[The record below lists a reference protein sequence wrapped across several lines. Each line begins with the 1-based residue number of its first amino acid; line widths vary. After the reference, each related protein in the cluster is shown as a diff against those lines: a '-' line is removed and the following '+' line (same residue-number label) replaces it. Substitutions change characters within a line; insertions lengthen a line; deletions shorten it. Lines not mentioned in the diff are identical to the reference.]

1 MVFMIIDLL
10 ESVGYSY
17 FITHYLSKNKYY
29 KKGFIFILILVS
41 FLILQCRTYYNQEDW
56 VLIVLVALFTLI
68 YAKILFTNRIL
79 EIIFVLLFSE
89 SMILFSNIASLLCVS
104 LINRSDVYNILS
116 EPSLMTMTFFYS
128 RFLYFLIAYLLLKAK
143 RVDIVIPSKSIII
156 LLIIYGIILLA
167 SITGF
172 SIFMHGK
179 IKDNFFVVLLFLLS
193 SLFIFIYYLYLKI
206 KEDNI
211 QYLNMVMMTK
221 EQEHMDT
228 FIHTL
233 SSIHEQNRILRHDI
247 KNMLLVLN
255 QDFTDEQKTIMTEL
269 KNRTYTI
276 STILTQ
282 NETLNMII
290 NSKIIAH
297 QDETIDWQFYIE
309 SELNQVDKIDLAI
322 LLGNLL
328 DNAIES
334 LGKNKHIQIKTK
346 QINNMYYI
354 KVQNS
359 IDESVLN
366 KNKGLKSTKANS
378 ELHGYGIKSVK
389 RIVEKYEGN
398 IDFIEDGNSF
408 IVDVFLTMQK

>member
-1 MVFMIIDLL
+1 M
-10 ESVGYSY
+10 
-17 FITHYLSKNKYY
+17 
-29 KKGFIFILILVS
+29 
-41 FLILQCRTYYNQEDW
+41 
-56 VLIVLVALFTLI
+56 
-68 YAKILFTNRIL
+68 
-79 EIIFVLLFSE
+79 
-89 SMILFSNIASLLCVS
+89 
-104 LINRSDVYNILS
+104 
-116 EPSLMTMTFFYS
+116 
-128 RFLYFLIAYLLLKAK
+128 IAYLLLKAK